1 MKRTIEPLVFKFIL
15 KVVKIKF
22 ITIKQFP
29 FKMTLCLFTYI
40 IIMYYIM
47 ILRMIY
53 YNYALYYNDKLFY
66 IISI

>member
-29 FKMTLCLFTYI
+29 FKMTLCLFTSI
-40 IIMYYIM
+40 IIMHYIIM
-47 ILRMIY
+47 INYSILYR
-53 YNYALYYNDKLFY
+53 YNAYKL
-66 IISI
+66 IS